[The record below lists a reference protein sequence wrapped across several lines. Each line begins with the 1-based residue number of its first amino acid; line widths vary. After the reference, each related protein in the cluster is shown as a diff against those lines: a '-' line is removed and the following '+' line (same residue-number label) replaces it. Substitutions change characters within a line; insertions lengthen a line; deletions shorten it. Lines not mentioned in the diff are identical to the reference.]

1 MPSFS
6 LSKRSMANLNGVH
19 PDLVQVVTTAIGVS
33 GVDFS
38 VIEGVRTLARQ
49 QQLVASGASQTL
61 KSRHL
66 TGHAVDLAPYVGGTI
81 RWDWPLFPRI
91 AEAMRV
97 AAQDHGVEIVW
108 GAAWEWPMSQYH
120 DSEKAAEDYVSLR
133 RSQNRKPFVDGPHF
147 ELWRERY
154 P

>member
-1 MPSFS
+1 MPNFS
-6 LSKRSMANLNGVH
+6 LSKRSLANLNGVH
-19 PDLVQVVTTAIGVS
+19 PDLVKVVSTAISVS

-49 QQLVASGASQTL
+49 QQLVASGAAQTL

-91 AEAMRV
+91 AEAVRV
-97 AAQDHGVEIVW
+97 AAQEHDVEIVW
-108 GAAWEWPMSQYH
+108 GAAWEWPMSQYQ
-120 DSEKAAEDYVSLR
+120 DSEKASEDYVSLR